1 MSKMFGVLKEESESI
16 LKIKNIS
23 HDGKLP
29 RGLLQGG
36 KEEIRNALQRFESA
50 AEADAQNE
58 KRPARR

>member
-1 MSKMFGVLKEESESI
+1 MFGVLKDESENI

-36 KEEIRNALQRFESA
+36 KDEIRNALEKFESA
-50 AEADAQNE
+50 SDLDAQNE

>member
-1 MSKMFGVLKEESESI
+1 MFGVLKDESENI

-29 RGLLQGG
+29 RGLLQAG
-36 KEEIRNALQRFESA
+36 KDEIRNALVTFESA
-50 AEADAQNE
+50 SDHDAQNE